1 MNESGMFYVLIL
13 RETTRRAKKPN
24 NKEKKIAIGHDG
36 HNESITDRR
45 GIFVP
50 YQGTNQDE

>member
-1 MNESGMFYVLIL
+1 MNESGLFFYVLIL
-13 RETTRRAKKPN
+13 REKRRAKKPN
-24 NKEKKIAIGHDG
+24 NKEKKIAIGYDV